1 MKHTII
7 LVYELQTYVAEH
19 KEVFENLAED
29 TYNLPAVM
37 AKSQS
42 LNVLKRRC
50 EKYGRRL
57 EHV

>member
-42 LNVLKRRC
+42 ANSARTV
-50 EKYGRRL
+50 RL
-57 EHV
+57 F